1 MGKQIY
7 SNKFML
13 TETYKA
19 VSSQFSFA
27 SSLVL
32 RKMSQT
38 AYKQG
43 MLAWDWPTNYVIITI
58 W

>member
-1 MGKQIY
+1 M
-7 SNKFML
+7 F
-13 TETYKA
+13 
-19 VSSQFSFA
+19 FRA

-43 MLAWDWPTNYVIITI
+43 MLAWDLPTNYVIYMVPSSQK
-58 W
+58 

>member
-1 MGKQIY
+1 MGKPIY

-13 TETYKA
+13 AETYKA

-27 SSLVL
+27 RVQL

-43 MLAWDWPTNYVIITI
+43 MLAWDLPTNYVTRGVPV
-58 W
+58 